1 MAART
6 SHRGTAPTPPTGS
19 PRAWP
24 ERPRIVLPRT
34 SCTPARSTHERQPR
48 LDPDRVGGLDR
59 CRAHGRGHGHPPG
72 QGRHQGHGLEPHPGQ
87 GRAARRVRLLDRRQ
101 HRRTAWHGRRLH
113 DGVHQQGPR
122 AGAARRRWS
131 AGRAGR
137 GAPDRR
143 RLLDGRPV
151 GLRGDARRL
160 CRARRRLPGLPGQR
174 QRQGREGGHAHPGRL
189 GAGGHLPP
197 GAAAAGADRPVGH
210 LRRRGRRLPAGEDL
224 SQHHAGRGHP
234 VHGRD
239 HRAGR
244 EGRGLPRGLPRVPQ
258 QQRHGL
264 GVHPVQV
271 AGVREPGLHAHV
283 HPDPAA
289 QGLRPR
295 LCGGARPRRPDA
307 RGGRGGRGG
316 AGQRQQRPGGGG
328 LLRPARPAGPE
339 LRDHAAPRE
348 RRGRRRPERGRPMT
362 GARPMAAPGHMGVDY
377 ETRVNFDRLRSYRLS
392 RAKESLEA
400 SGCGAFLLFDFYNI
414 RYTTQ
419 TWIGGALGDKMTRY
433 ALLTRGGEPMLWDF
447 GSAARHHRLYSPWLD
462 PENCHA
468 GMLGLR
474 GAIAPTAGL
483 MESAVRQ
490 IKGLLEDAGVADAP
504 VAVDIVEPPF
514 LFEMQRQGLT
524 VVDAQQLMLDARQ
537 IKSSDEIMLLT
548 QAAAMVDGVYQDIVE
563 VLKPGI
569 RENEIVALANKRLY
583 ELGSDQVEAVN
594 AVSGERCNPH
604 PHNFSDRLIRPGDQ
618 AFFDIIHSFNGYR
631 TCYYR
636 TFSVGSATAAQRD
649 AYTKAREWMDASINM
664 IKPGVGTDEVAAVW
678 PAATEFGFENE
689 MAAFGL
695 QFGHGLGLGLHERPI
710 ISRLNSMT
718 EPIELQPGMVFALET
733 YCPASDGFS
742 AARIEEEVVVTPDGP
757 QILTLFPAQDLV
769 VTNPY

>member
-1 MAART
+1 
-6 SHRGTAPTPPTGS
+6 
-19 PRAWP
+19 
-24 ERPRIVLPRT
+24 
-34 SCTPARSTHERQPR
+34 
-48 LDPDRVGGLDR
+48 
-59 CRAHGRGHGHPPG
+59 
-72 QGRHQGHGLEPHPGQ
+72 
-87 GRAARRVRLLDRRQ
+87 
-101 HRRTAWHGRRLH
+101 
-113 DGVHQQGPR
+113 
-122 AGAARRRWS
+122 
-131 AGRAGR
+131 
-137 GAPDRR
+137 
-143 RLLDGRPV
+143 
-151 GLRGDARRL
+151 
-160 CRARRRLPGLPGQR
+160 
-174 QRQGREGGHAHPGRL
+174 
-189 GAGGHLPP
+189 
-197 GAAAAGADRPVGH
+197 
-210 LRRRGRRLPAGEDL
+210 
-224 SQHHAGRGHP
+224 
-234 VHGRD
+234 
-239 HRAGR
+239 
-244 EGRGLPRGLPRVPQ
+244 
-258 QQRHGL
+258 
-264 GVHPVQV
+264 
-271 AGVREPGLHAHV
+271 
-283 HPDPAA
+283 
-289 QGLRPR
+289 
-295 LCGGARPRRPDA
+295 
-307 RGGRGGRGG
+307 
-316 AGQRQQRPGGGG
+316 
-328 LLRPARPAGPE
+328 
-339 LRDHAAPRE
+339 
-348 RRGRRRPERGRPMT
+348 MT

-447 GSAARHHRLYSPWLD
+447 GSAARHHRLYAPWLD
-462 PENCHA
+462 PANCHA
-468 GMLGLR
+468 GMLGMR

-490 IKGLLEDAGVADAP
+490 IKGLLEDAGVADEP
-504 VAVDIVEPPF
+504 VGVDIVEPAF

-524 VVDAQQLMLDARQ
+524 VVDCQQNMLDARQ
-537 IKSSDEIMLLT
+537 IKSQDEIMLLT

-583 ELGSDQVEAVN
+583 EMGSDQVEAIN

-636 TFSVGSATAAQRD
+636 TFSVGSATSSQRD

-678 PAATEFGFENE
+678 PKAEEFGFENE